1 MSAGTAS
8 SEARVR
14 GAEFGAAGP
23 GSSRLVESDIASAA
37 ARVRAAEDI
46 NSGAD
51 RMARALARGFEL
63 WRDRDYAR
71 RREAIAAIARSA
83 GYSLAMLDNS
93 IDALLKPFT
102 TDALKSIAARV
113 SPGGRLGRP
122 KTAGFI
128 AAGNV
133 AGAGMHE
140 IAIALVAG
148 AGVLVKAASAEPI
161 FFAEFARTLAEI
173 DRAAGAR
180 IEVFHWS
187 RARADL
193 TAALVAN
200 CARVMAYGDDL
211 TSESLHNRPNV
222 IGFGSRVSAAL
233 AAPGATDPSR
243 IDRVA
248 ELLARDVALFEQ
260 LGCLSLHHLFVISH
274 TGDRAR
280 ELAVRMSAALE
291 RMGKSMPPAEIPL
304 RDAAEIRAVR
314 ERARWRRIAGE
325 PVELFEGRRLEWTV
339 VFEPRPNLF
348 APGAALG
355 DSFKVSPGFRTVH
368 VTRVRDLGEFRDCI
382 AAVSGRIEAM
392 AVAGDESETAAVR
405 ATVAA
410 IGIPYVCAP
419 GEMQS
424 PPLDWRH
431 GGGKFVD
438 MIFGAR

>member
-1 MSAGTAS
+1 MSASTAS

-14 GAEFGAAGP
+14 GAGFGAVGP
-23 GSSRLVESDIASAA
+23 RSSRLVESDIASAV
-37 ARVRAAEDI
+37 ARVSGVEDI
-46 NSGAD
+46 NAGAD
-51 RMARALARGFEL
+51 RMARALARAFEL

-71 RREAIAAIARSA
+71 RRIAIAAIARSA
-83 GYSLAMLDNS
+83 GYSIAMLDNS

-102 TDALKSIAARV
+102 SDALKSIAARV
-113 SPGGRLGRP
+113 SPSGRIGKP
-122 KTAGFI
+122 KTVGFI

-173 DRAAGAR
+173 DRGAGAR

-193 TAALVAN
+193 TAAMIAN
-200 CARVMAYGDDL
+200 CERVMAYGDDL
-211 TSESLHNRPNV
+211 TIESLHHRPNV

-233 AAPGATDPSR
+233 AAPGAVDPSR
-243 IDRVA
+243 IGRVA
-248 ELLARDVALFEQ
+248 ELLARDAALFEQ
-260 LGCLSLHHLFVISH
+260 LGCLSLHHLFVMSH
-274 TGDRAR
+274 TGERAR
-280 ELAVRMSAALE
+280 ELAVQMSAALE
-291 RMGKSMPPAEIPL
+291 RMGKSMPPAKIPL

-314 ERARWRRIAGE
+314 ERTRWRRIAGE
-325 PVELFEGRRLEWTV
+325 PVGLFEGRGLEWTV

-348 APGAALG
+348 APGAVLE

-392 AVAGDESETAAVR
+392 AVAGDESEAAAVG
-405 ATVAA
+405 AAVAA

-431 GGGKFVD
+431 GGGEYID
-438 MIFGAR
+438 MMLGAR